1 MAAAHQLPRVLLS
14 FLVAVLVVGCAH
26 NDAPT
31 PAPNSASPTRDDH
44 LALGNP
50 SGATTDVNQPTNY
63 LVAKP
68 QYALS
73 YHRDRG
79 IPNWVSW
86 HLSAAWLGA
95 TPRQDNFAA
104 DLTLPSGW
112 YRVGSTSYTGF
123 GVRPWAPVPLG

>member
-50 SGATTDVNQPTNY
+50 SGATADANQPANY

-79 IPNWVSW
+79 IPNWVS
-86 HLSAAWLGA
+86 
-95 TPRQDNFAA
+95 
-104 DLTLPSGW
+104 
-112 YRVGSTSYTGF
+112 
-123 GVRPWAPVPLG
+123 